1 MRSKIVILVFMIIT
15 LFSLTGCG
23 GSDTNEIIEIKS
35 PTNNHLAIEGKWEI
49 TDYKVLDKNIY
60 PEKDLKSLK
69 GKVIDI
75 GEKNINIDGKAYNKV
90 SYKLKVAESD
100 YYISYQS
107 DFKIK
112 DLNLDKDEVNV
123 IVASDKDNAVLDF
136 FNISDSKSY
145 VYYQGVFLTV
155 KKVGSVDENT
165 FIRSKYIESKDNNAI
180 KSEDKGVYIG
190 LKQPRKLQED
200 GTYSD
205 EKYRTLW
212 ISYKDNKYQDIE
224 SANGIIFPRMS
235 GIWTLKKKVKTD
247 KGKHQEYF
255 VANTIDR
262 KTKEETVNIKSDSNI
277 YRNINFIG
285 NNYIATEVYEGNNF
299 KNNFPQYQ
307 VLPVDNLY
315 VEKGLVIQDIYPKD
329 VNSIYKSDYE
339 RVYSNF
345 TNTQKQNH
353 KRYIDYS
360 NFTLK
365 RETGKWI
372 LQGKISPLNK
382 NNISYDYTLSIKP
395 NDNLVKYDALMI
407 PWRTLRNEI
416 PFIKDAYTS
425 PDGKML
431 VVIVEDE
438 LLVYQINGT
447 NISEKPMERI
457 KLKDGEQV
465 IMAEWC
471 ERDYVELWDVFF
483 KEFQKE
489 VN

>member
-1 MRSKIVILVFMIIT
+1 MRNKIMMLIAIIIT

-23 GSDTNEIIEIKS
+23 SSSSNEMIEIKS
-35 PTNNHLAIEGKWEI
+35 PVNNHLAIEGKWEV
-49 TDYKVLDKNIY
+49 TDYKILDKSIY
-60 PEKDLKSLK
+60 PEKNLKDLK

-75 GEKNINIDGKAYNKV
+75 GENNINIDSKTYNDV
-90 SYKLKVAESD
+90 SYKLKVAKDD

-112 DLNLDKDEVNV
+112 DLKLNQDEINV
-123 IVASDKDNAVLDF
+123 IVANDKENSILDF
-136 FNISDSKSY
+136 FNVDDSKSY
-145 VYYQGVFLTV
+145 IYYQGVFFTV
-155 KKVGSVDENT
+155 KKVGSIDENT
-165 FIRSKYIESKDNNAI
+165 FVQSNNVNEKKESVLNT
-180 KSEDKGVYIG
+180 SEDKGVYIG
-190 LKQPRKLQED
+190 LKEPRKENSD
-200 GTYSD
+200 GTYTD

-212 ISYKDNKYQDIE
+212 VSFKDNKYQDIE
-224 SANGIIFPRMS
+224 SANGILFPRMT
-235 GIWTLKKKVKTD
+235 GIWSLEKKIITD

-262 KTKEETVNIKSDSNI
+262 KSKEEKVEIKSDNDI

-285 NNYIATEVYEGNNF
+285 NNYIATEVYEGNKF

-329 VNSIYKSDYE
+329 VNSIYKKDYD
-339 RVYSNF
+339 RVYNNF
-345 TNTQKQNH
+345 TNEEKQSH

-382 NNISYDYTLSIKP
+382 NDQSYNYTLSIKP
-395 NDNLVKYDALMI
+395 NDNLVKYDALMV
-407 PWRTLRNEI
+407 PWRTLRTEI

-431 VVIVEDE
+431 IVIVENE
-438 LLVYQINGT
+438 LLVYEVNG
-447 NISEKPMERI
+447 NKISQTPVKRYP
-457 KLKDGEQV
+457 LKDGEQV

-471 ERDYVELWDVFF
+471 ERDYVDYWNRVFN
-483 KEFQKE
+483 EFQKD
-489 VN
+489 N